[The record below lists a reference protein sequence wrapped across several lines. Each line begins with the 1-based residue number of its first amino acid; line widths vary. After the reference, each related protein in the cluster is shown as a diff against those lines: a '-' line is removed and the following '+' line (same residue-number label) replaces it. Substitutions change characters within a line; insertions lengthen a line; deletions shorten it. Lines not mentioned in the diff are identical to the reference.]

1 MLFRSCSSLTSV
13 SIPGSVTN
21 IEYNAFAYCTRLKGV
36 FFKGNPP
43 SVGGNAFYAA
53 NNATVYYLSGTTGW
67 GATFGSRPT
76 RLWNPLMQT
85 SGPGFGVG
93 PAGFGFNITG
103 TADIPIVVEACTNL
117 GNASWVA
124 LQSLNLT
131 NGAFYFSDPNWT
143 NYPARNYR
151 IRSP

>member
-1 MLFRSCSSLTSV
+1 VFD
-13 SIPGSVTN
+13 GSYGIRDPV
-21 IEYNAFAYCTRLKGV
+21 I
-36 FFKGNPP
+36 
-43 SVGGNAFYAA
+43 
-53 NNATVYYLSGTTGW
+53 VYYLPGATGW
-67 GATFGSRPT
+67 GPFFSGRPT
-76 RLWNPLMQT
+76 ELWNPQASALRVTGGQ
-85 SGPGFGVG
+85 
-93 PAGFGFNITG
+93 FGFNITG

-117 GNASWVA
+117 ANGNWVP